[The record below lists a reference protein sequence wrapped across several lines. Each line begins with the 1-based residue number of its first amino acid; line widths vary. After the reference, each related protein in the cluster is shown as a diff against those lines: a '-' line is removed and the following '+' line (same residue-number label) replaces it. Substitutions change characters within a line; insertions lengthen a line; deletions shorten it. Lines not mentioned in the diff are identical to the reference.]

1 MENCRE
7 CYILADDSK
16 FNQISSVTFAPFES
30 AKVITTGLTKP
41 AYRKCKNVIEVYQ
54 NLILFCTSKGLKVED
69 SKEKFYFLRAK
80 KTSILFW
87 RNLRLE
93 LDIQTVKKDQVIV
106 TAVIYKFGKRQ
117 LGLENDYTND
127 IEIFLNKSGS

>member
-1 MENCRE
+1 M
-7 CYILADDSK
+7 SK
-16 FNQISSVTFAPFES
+16 NTCLVYKS
-30 AKVITTGLTKP
+30 
-41 AYRKCKNVIEVYQ
+41 VIEVYQ
-54 NLILFCTSKGLKVED
+54 DLILFCTSKGLKVED

-117 LGLENDYTND
+117 LGLENEYIND
-127 IEIFLNKSGS
+127 IEIFLNKPSS

>member
-1 MENCRE
+1 MEKDTCLI
-7 CYILADDSK
+7 Y
-16 FNQISSVTFAPFES
+16 
-30 AKVITTGLTKP
+30 
-41 AYRKCKNVIEVYQ
+41 KNVIEVYQ
-54 NLILFCTSKGLKVED
+54 NLILFCTSKGFKVED

-80 KTSILFW
+80 KYSLLFW

-117 LGLENDYTND
+117 TELEVEYIGD
-127 IEIFLNKSGS
+127 IEKFLVA

>member
-1 MENCRE
+1 MEKNACLI
-7 CYILADDSK
+7 Y
-16 FNQISSVTFAPFES
+16 
-30 AKVITTGLTKP
+30 
-41 AYRKCKNVIEVYQ
+41 KNVIEVYQ
-54 NLILFCTSKGLKVED
+54 NLILFCTSKGFKVED

-80 KTSILFW
+80 KYSLLFW

-106 TAVIYKFGKRQ
+106 TAVIYKFGKRK